1 MMHTNLKQFM
11 RPYLRILLLAP
22 LLLSACTLAQVDVEM
37 VSERTALE
45 NQVLGTYNSLD
56 AQMLLAASVRG
67 VDSATGAVSE
77 PPRHSRAY
85 KEGIDAMQTLDF
97 HHDDLSAFKRL
108 GWVGENNRGY
118 ITALG
123 MERQDV
129 PGDLQEFVTRY
140 TREEFEHVVSEVNA
154 ARKVLMERVIYLNED
169 LRESDMDR
177 IERVFAEIRA
187 KDAPAGTKI
196 QKPDGSWQTKKEA

>member
-1 MMHTNLKQFM
+1 MTANFKK
-11 RPYLRILLLAP
+11 YLHFRILLVLAP

-97 HHDDLSAFKRL
+97 HRDDLHAFKRL

-118 ITALG
+118 IKARG
-123 MERQDV
+123 MEKKDAA
-129 PGDLQEFVTRY
+129 GDLQEFVARY

-169 LRESDMDR
+169 LKESDMDR
-177 IERVFAEIRA
+177 IERVFAQIHAE
-187 KDAPAGTKI
+187 DAPAGTKI
-196 QKPDGSWQTKKEA
+196 QKPDGSWHTKKEA

>member
-1 MMHTNLKQFM
+1 MMHTNLNQFM
-11 RPYLRILLLAP
+11 RAYLRILLLAP

-77 PPRHSRAY
+77 TPRHSRAY
-85 KEGIDAMQTLDF
+85 KEFIDAMQTLDF
-97 HHDDLSAFKRL
+97 HRDDLSAFNRL
-108 GWVGENNRGY
+108 VRVRENNRGY

-129 PGDLQEFVTRY
+129 PEDLQKFVTRY
-140 TREEFEHVVSEVNA
+140 TRSEFERVVSEVNA
-154 ARKVLMERVIYLNED
+154 ARKVLMEPVI
-169 LRESDMDR
+169 
-177 IERVFAEIRA
+177 
-187 KDAPAGTKI
+187 
-196 QKPDGSWQTKKEA
+196 